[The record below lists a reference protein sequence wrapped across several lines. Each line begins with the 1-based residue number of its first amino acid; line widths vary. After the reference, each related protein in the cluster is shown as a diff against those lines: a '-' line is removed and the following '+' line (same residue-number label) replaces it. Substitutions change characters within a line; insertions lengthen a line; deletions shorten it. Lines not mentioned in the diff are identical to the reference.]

1 MAQETQGYNGPERR
15 RGGCECVQVSEA
27 QIALMIEEEV
37 ERRLSKAEDKLLTH
51 LDVKFGQL
59 HKLISDA
66 FPGGDPHGHRMFHEK
81 SIKDADSWSRI
92 KGEVLS
98 KFLTSGL
105 WVAAAWLAFA
115 VWQSFKESVRQ

>member
-1 MAQETQGYNGPERR
+1 MSQDQYGGPERR
-15 RGGCECVQVSEA
+15 RSPLQFVTEVSEA

-37 ERRLSKAEDKLLTH
+37 ERRVSKLEERLMMHMDT
-51 LDVKFGQL
+51 KFAQL

-66 FPGGDPHGHRMFHEK
+66 FPDGDPHGHRMFHERQ
-81 SIKDADSWSRI
+81 IKDADSWSRI

-105 WVAAAWLAFA
+105 WVAAGWLAYA
-115 VWQSFKESVRQ
+115 IWQSFKQSVKT